1 MKKTSA
7 KAARATKAAKPAGT
21 IAAPRHSA
29 ARPAHTAPVKKPA
42 PKPTLTTIH
51 AQIDVGFGNTLY
63 IRGEGSGLS
72 WDKGVVMDCVAD
84 DRWVITLSDAVT
96 PVTFKFLLNDI
107 TWCVGNDYVVA
118 AGDTI
123 TLVPSFQGA

>member
-1 MKKTSA
+1 MKRTS
-7 KAARATKAAKPAGT
+7 ARATKAAKSAGE
-21 IAAPRHSA
+21 AASSRHPA

-42 PKPTLTTIH
+42 PRPTLTTIN

-72 WDKGVVMDCVAD
+72 WDKGMVMDCVAD

-96 PVTFKFLLNDI
+96 PVTFKFLLNDL
-107 TWCVGNDYVVA
+107 TWCVGNDYVVMPGEA
-118 AGDTI
+118 V
-123 TLVPSFQGA
+123 TLVPSFTGA

>member
-1 MKKTSA
+1 MKKTS
-7 KAARATKAAKPAGT
+7 ARATKAAKPAGE
-21 IAAPRHSA
+21 AASPRRAA
-29 ARPAHTAPVKKPA
+29 ARTGSTPPIKKPA
-42 PKPTLTTIH
+42 PKPTLTTIN

-96 PVTFKFLLNDI
+96 PVTFKFLLNDL
-107 TWCVGNDYVVA
+107 TWCVGNDYVVP
-118 AGDTI
+118 AGETVTI
-123 TLVPSFQGA
+123 VPSFQGA

>member
-1 MKKTSA
+1 MKKTST
-7 KAARATKAAKPAGT
+7 RATKAAKPAGET
-21 IAAPRHSA
+21 PAPRRAA
-29 ARPAHTAPVKKPA
+29 ARTGSTPPIKKPA
-42 PKPTLTTIH
+42 PKPTLTTIN

-96 PVTFKFLLNDI
+96 PVTFKFLLNDL

-118 AGDTI
+118 SGETV